1 MVTAKASVGDLRG
14 VWSATPT
21 PFTDKMEL
29 DAVSVRRMIDHHLRI
44 GVTKLFLAGTCG
56 EGPWM
61 TDAQRRGL
69 LKTASE
75 YAAGRMVLAVQVTD
89 TSPGRI
95 LDNIH
100 QAKEDGAHV
109 AVIAPPSMFMNPTP
123 KRLLDHYVR
132 AISQSPLPVGIYDR
146 GASSAVAVP
155 DAVMKKIVAH
165 KNVILVKDSSSD
177 PRRRAVLLAA
187 RRANQRLCLF
197 DGDEFHCLEYL
208 EAGYDGLLLGGG
220 IFNGYLA
227 GKLIEAVRDGNRAEA
242 ERIDQRIIRI
252 NYAVYGG
259 KTLGCWLSGL
269 KELLVAMNVF
279 RTAKS
284 HLDYPM
290 TAACRRAIRRVLEK
304 DRDVLLP

>member
-1 MVTAKASVGDLRG
+1 
-14 VWSATPT
+14 
-21 PFTDKMEL
+21 
-29 DAVSVRRMIDHHLRI
+29 MI
-44 GVTKLFLAGTCG
+44 
-56 EGPWM
+56 
-61 TDAQRRGL
+61 
-69 LKTASE
+69 
-75 YAAGRMVLAVQVTD
+75 LAVQVTD
-89 TSPGRI
+89 TSPARI
-95 LDNIH
+95 LNNIH

-109 AVIAPPSMFMNPTP
+109 AVIAPPSQFMLATP
-123 KRLLDHYVR
+123 KRLLDHYLE
-132 AISQSPLPVGIYDR
+132 AISHSPLPIGIYDR
-146 GASSAVAVP
+146 GAAAAVAVP

-165 KNVILVKDSSSD
+165 ENVILVKDSSSD

-187 RRANQRLCLF
+187 RRANERLCLF

-227 GKLIEAVRDGNRAEA
+227 GKIVEAVRAGNRAEA
-242 ERIDQRIIRI
+242 ARVNKRLIRI

-259 KTLGCWLSGL
+259 KSLGCWLAGL

-279 RTAKS
+279 RTAKN

-290 TAACRRAIRRVLEK
+290 TDACHRAIQRVIEK